1 MLCRSVAIFD
11 APSKRSDRRE
21 VGVPSQHSAL
31 STQHS
36 PVVRRAMAADA
47 PAIARVVARAFKD
60 KFHPAFGTEEKAIR
74 ALTPYIGA
82 EMTRRGN
89 HVFVA
94 VIGDEIV
101 GSVSVST
108 QRSFVSGVTGMFYR
122 AVGLWGTVRALFV
135 LSFLSDPAPGPDEA
149 YVEVL
154 GVAPE
159 YQGRGVGRALMI
171 AAEEMARSL
180 HKRRLTLYVTSNNRT
195 AQALYLSRGLKVKRR
210 SSSLV
215 GRVLFHAP
223 GFWRME
229 KALA

>member
-1 MLCRSVAIFD
+1 
-11 APSKRSDRRE
+11 
-21 VGVPSQHSAL
+21 VPPQHSAL

-36 PVVRRAMAADA
+36 PVVRRATEADA
-47 PAIARVVARAFKD
+47 PTIARVVARAFKD

-74 ALTPYIGA
+74 ALTPYVGA

-89 HVFVA
+89 YVFVA
-94 VIGDEIV
+94 VIGEEIV

-108 QRSFVSGVTGMFYR
+108 QRSFVSGVTGMFYH
-122 AVGLWGTVRALFV
+122 AVGLWGTMRALFV

-195 AQALYLSRGLKVKRR
+195 AQALYLSRGLKVQRR

-215 GRVLFHAP
+215 GLLLFHAP

-229 KALA
+229 KNLA

>member
-1 MLCRSVAIFD
+1 MLCRSVAFID
-11 APSKRSDRRE
+11 AHGKSSDRRE
-21 VGVPSQHSAL
+21 VGVPPQSSVRSPQSF
-31 STQHS
+31 

-94 VIGDEIV
+94 VIGEEIV
-101 GSVSVST
+101 GSVSVCT
-108 QRSFVSGVTGMFYR
+108 QRSSVSGVTGMFYH

-229 KALA
+229 KTLA